1 MAADGS
7 IRIVTKIDINDAK
20 LKLKQ
25 LQAEL
30 KRADKAVETAQKNLA
45 KNAPKMA
52 AYQSEKAGIAESTN
66 LELMRAETEEQVNNV
81 LAIEQA
87 QLEALDQKYASV
99 LDTQRQQEAALEDAK
114 RTQAQLNEEVREQV
128 GVVQNLTATQERQTQ
143 ETKEAA
149 QAEREKAK
157 AIKETER
164 ASKQFETSAHRVG
177 RKILTWGTAM
187 LAVRGVIGILRKS
200 VNAFLTDNE
209 NIANQLTSIWSA
221 IGNALGPII
230 QRIINM
236 IQTLFSAVGA
246 FIKALTGIDIVA
258 NYNAKAL
265 ENQANATAGAGSAA
279 EKAERQLAS
288 FDEQNKLSDTSSS
301 SGGGGG
307 GSGEIANLLD
317 SIDNWLT
324 RFAADL
330 ALTIK
335 DVFLDWEDLNEEQIL
350 EKIVVGLG
358 MVAGGVI
365 GFAIGGPGG
374 AAIGILIGAGLGLL
388 IATTIFDHDG
398 KISVREF
405 LSSIMTVLGAM
416 VGGAIGF
423 AIVSSPVGAA
433 IGITVGAI
441 LTLAL
446 MDKVNWENF
455 DLLQD
460 HEVLDESQKA
470 VSEYSQSVGIEFGNL
485 ISNLAGGFDGLD
497 QKIDTWADNVIEDVE
512 AVVGWFGERWENLT
526 TTLNTKLDEMD
537 HAVDTWADNV
547 LETFTTWGTNA
558 KNKISEVV
566 SNGVAKFEEFKQK
579 VKSRF
584 DEIRQNASSTFENVK
599 TTITTAVENA
609 KQKFD
614 DLKEKV
620 LSVWDIVKSKFTS
633 LGSVIGSAISG
644 AIKTAINNV
653 LSLVQSKIN
662 SAIGLINGAIGLIN
676 KLPGVSVG
684 YLSTVSLPRLARGG
698 VVNNPGRG
706 VPAVIGEAGAEAVLP
721 LERNTGWMDTLADKI
736 ASKSGANGSV
746 VVPVYLNGRK
756 IAEYIVDLT
765 KRQAFATNNA

>member
-99 LDTQRQQEAALEDAK
+99 LDTQRQQETALEEAK

-143 ETKEAA
+143 EAKEAA
-149 QAEREKAK
+149 QAEREKAR

-177 RKILTWGTAM
+177 RKILSWGIAM
-187 LAVRGVIGILRKS
+187 LAVRGVMGILRKS
-200 VNAFLTDNE
+200 VNAFMNDNQAV
-209 NIANQLTSIWSA
+209 ANQIASIWSTLGA
-221 IGNALGPII
+221 ALAPII
-230 QRIINM
+230 NRIVSLI
-236 IQTLFSAVGA
+236 TTAVSIVAA

-258 NYNAKAL
+258 NANAKAL
-265 ENQANATAGAGSAA
+265 ENQAGATAGAGSAA
-279 EKAERQLAS
+279 EKAEKQLAG
-288 FDEQNKLSDTSSS
+288 FDEMNKLSDTSAS

-307 GSGEIANLLD
+307 GGGIDTANLFEPTEL
-317 SIDNWLT
+317 SEKTMAQIQWV
-324 RFAADL
+324 ADHF
-330 ALTIK
+330 K
-335 DVFLDWEDLNEEQIL
+335 DLLWY
-350 EKIVVGLG
+350 
-358 MVAGGVI
+358 AG
-365 GFAIGGPGG
+365 AIG
-374 AAIGILIGAGLGLL
+374 AAIATWKIASVFTNNLKVIWGLVLAVAGAVLLVKGYIDAWNEGIDLQNAIEIIGGLALLAGGLA
-388 IATTIFDHDG
+388 IAFG
-398 KISVREF
+398 S
-405 LSSIMTVLGAM
+405 
-416 VGGAIGF
+416 
-423 AIVSSPVGAA
+423 VGAA
-433 IGITVGAI
+433 IALLVGGIAMVVLAMREWITTGELGAGTCAI
-441 LTLAL
+441 LVTGIMAIGLAL
-446 MDKVNWENF
+446 SLLTGSWIPLVIAAVIAAVVTIIAYWDKIKAAWNAVVEWIREKWEKLVQNISDF
-455 DLLQD
+455 FSMI
-460 HEVLDESQKA
+460 DETTDAWADSC
-470 VSEYSQSVGIEFGNL
+470 IET
-485 ISNLAGGFDGLD
+485 ISSWASNTK
-497 QKIDTWADNVIEDVE
+497 QKIADMVSNGKARFEDFKQDTI
-512 AVVGWFGERWENLT
+512 
-526 TTLNTKLDEMD
+526 TKFQNMRNK
-537 HAVDTWADNV
+537 AN
-547 LETFTTWGTNA
+547 ETFTNITSSVSTAVDNA
-558 KNKISEVV
+558 KHK
-566 SNGVAKFEEFKQK
+566 
-579 VKSRF
+579 F
-584 DEIRQNASSTFENVK
+584 DEMK
-599 TTITTAVENA
+599 
-609 KQKFD
+609 D
-614 DLKEKV
+614 KV
-620 LSVWDIVKSKFTS
+620 LNVWDIIKSKFTS

-662 SAIGLINGAIGLIN
+662 SAVGLINGAIGLIN

-684 YLSTVSLPRLARGG
+684 YLSYVSLPRLARGG

-736 ASKSGANGSV
+736 ASRSGASGQV
-746 VVPVYLNGRK
+746 VVPVYLSGRK

-765 KRQAFATNNA
+765 TREAFVTNRA